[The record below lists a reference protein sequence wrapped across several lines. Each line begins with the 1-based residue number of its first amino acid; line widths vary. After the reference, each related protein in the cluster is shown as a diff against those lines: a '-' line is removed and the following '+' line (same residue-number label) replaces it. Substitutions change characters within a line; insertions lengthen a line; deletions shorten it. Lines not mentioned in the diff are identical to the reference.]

1 MDRSWQIE
9 EAQAQ
14 LADLVRRAQA
24 GEPQVVGGQDGQEVV
39 IVARS
44 AYESGRRA
52 LARNP
57 LLAGGP
63 RAADDHDLEDAI
75 AELREAGVGLMGP
88 LPR

>member
-1 MDRSWQIE
+1 MDGSWRLA

-14 LADLVRRAQA
+14 LAELVRRAQA
-24 GEPQVVGGQDGQEVV
+24 GEPQMIGGPDGQDVV
-39 IVARS
+39 LLSRS
-44 AYESGRRA
+44 TYEAGRRA

-63 RAADDHDLEDAI
+63 RADDDHDLENAI
-75 AELREAGVGLMGP
+75 AGLREAGIGLMGP